1 MSQENNSIKGWQR
14 ILILIPPYFLFVGG
28 FQLVGYFVS
37 GADIENIE
45 NTSFLLTSE
54 QRLITLFFNLVST
67 LCLVW
72 FLMKVID
79 DEPFIQLGLHLKNR
93 LNNIILGLLLGFLIM
108 LLGGLIIYYFDDL
121 QFYKLNYDV
130 NEIILSIVLFTIV
143 AIVEEVLFRGYILR
157 NLMYSF
163 NKYFALFL
171 SSVLFSLMHGANPN
185 MDWFSFLNLFLAGIL
200 LGVSYIYTKN
210 LWFPIALHFSW
221 NFFQTLFGFN
231 VSGQDFYSLIE
242 FRISEKNIL
251 NGGNFGFE
259 GSILSIIVQVILILT
274 VIIYYQ
280 NKKIKV
286 QT

>member
-1 MSQENNSIKGWQR
+1 
-14 ILILIPPYFLFVGG
+14 
-28 FQLVGYFVS
+28 
-37 GADIENIE
+37 
-45 NTSFLLTSE
+45 
-54 QRLITLFFNLVST
+54 
-67 LCLVW
+67 
-72 FLMKVID
+72 
-79 DEPFIQLGLHLKNR
+79 
-93 LNNIILGLLLGFLIM
+93 
-108 LLGGLIIYYFDDL
+108 
-121 QFYKLNYDV
+121 
-130 NEIILSIVLFTIV
+130 
-143 AIVEEVLFRGYILR
+143 
-157 NLMYSF
+157 MYSF